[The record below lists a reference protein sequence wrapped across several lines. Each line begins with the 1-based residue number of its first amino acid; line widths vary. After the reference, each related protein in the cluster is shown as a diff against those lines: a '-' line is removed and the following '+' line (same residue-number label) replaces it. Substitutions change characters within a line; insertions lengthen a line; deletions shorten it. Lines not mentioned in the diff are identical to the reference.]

1 MAREIMTRE
10 EMNRE
15 LKRLALRVTND
26 LYDLY
31 RKRNWNCNFE
41 TFKSCFQEK
50 LADECKRWWIEGE

>member
-1 MAREIMTRE
+1 MTNA

-15 LKRLALRVTND
+15 LIRFAVHVVSD

-31 RKRNWNCNFE
+31 QMKNWNCNFE

-50 LADECKRWWIEGE
+50 IADECKRWWIEGE